1 MIDEIMGVDYK
12 YCPYCGQE
20 TYEQDARYCPS
31 CGKAYPNANIS
42 PDNRNKNVYPYEV
55 MPEECP
61 LESRFNWG
69 AFVFGFLWAVF
80 NGMPW
85 TILLWIIFGT
95 VTVLL
100 EDIVHSDI
108 QIICTLVLSFIFGF
122 WGNRW
127 AWKYKKWKSVK
138 QFKLVQRRWKQAGFI
153 IVIGPFLILFIVFI
167 IHGF

>member
-1 MIDEIMGVDYK
+1 M
-12 YCPYCGQE
+12 
-20 TYEQDARYCPS
+20 
-31 CGKAYPNANIS
+31 
-42 PDNRNKNVYPYEV
+42 
-55 MPEECP
+55 
-61 LESRFNWG
+61 
-69 AFVFGFLWAVF
+69 
-80 NGMPW
+80 
-85 TILLWIIFGT
+85 
-95 VTVLL
+95 
-100 EDIVHSDI
+100 HSDI